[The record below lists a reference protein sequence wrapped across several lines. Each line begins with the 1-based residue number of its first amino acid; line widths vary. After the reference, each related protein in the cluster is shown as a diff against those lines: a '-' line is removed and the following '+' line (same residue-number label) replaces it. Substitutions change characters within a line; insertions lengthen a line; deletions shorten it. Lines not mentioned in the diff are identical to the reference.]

1 MACLN
6 KKLGQFFLNIVFM
19 FCFIHCP
26 NLNKTEL
33 IHTRVVVINI
43 KETKALYIGL
53 ADKTHP
59 KNNTIPAFDFQ
70 KIARSIMQP
79 LKTLQISSNLFKIL
93 QLLVCELTHLAN
105 VSNSVLTGI

>member
-1 MACLN
+1 
-6 KKLGQFFLNIVFM
+6 M

-59 KNNTIPAFDFQ
+59 KDNTIPAFDFQ
-70 KIARSIMQP
+70 RIAKI
-79 LKTLQISSNLFKIL
+79 NLATSCKPTIE
-93 QLLVCELTHLAN
+93 QKPV
-105 VSNSVLTGI
+105 

>member
-1 MACLN
+1 
-6 KKLGQFFLNIVFM
+6 M

-53 ADKTHP
+53 ADKSHP
-59 KNNTIPAFDFQ
+59 KDNTIPPSNYQ
-70 KIARSIMQP
+70 KIARSILQP
-79 LKTLQISSNLFKIL
+79 LIPL
-93 QLLVCELTHLAN
+93 QLSRNPVK
-105 VSNSVLTGI
+105 I